1 MMQNPTL
8 KVSRRTMLMAGA
20 AVLATGLGASTRAQ
34 TSADAGPFRAMGL
47 RTEGRAAPLGID
59 ETAPVASWRVGG
71 DALQQAYQIR
81 VGASVAELRSGH
93 ASLLDTRRVESTD
106 NLYIP
111 LASLDLKSR
120 QAAAWQVRLWDQAGR
135 PSAWSEPAAFEMGLL
150 TPADWTARWIENPD
164 YDYSRPQ
171 GGETPLP
178 IFEAAFPIDGQVAR
192 ARLYITG
199 LGMYAST
206 LNGQAFTDNVLE
218 PGQTTYADEVH
229 YRTYDLTAQLKR
241 GDNRLRIETG
251 SGAYQ
256 RVVTPGRYHFGGQLE
271 VFRTYGEP
279 KVIAQLE
286 ITYADGRQ
294 QVVATD
300 ESWRTALGATTFSS
314 WWSGEEYDARRSAD
328 PEWRQVALA
337 RLSDETTPRAQTPLR
352 ADPRPPVTV
361 AETLRP
367 VSITPRGNGSYV
379 LDFGANHS
387 GMPSLRLSA
396 PAGTTVTLTP
406 SESLARDGG
415 LAVGS
420 MGINDTNGKIAYR
433 YTSAGVGVETWTP
446 MFTYHGF
453 RYLQVDGLPTAPTSD
468 TVTLKV
474 VRASNPATSAFDS
487 SRPLLQAIRAMTLRS
502 IQSNMMSVL
511 TDCPDR
517 EKGPYTGDN
526 LHNIDALL
534 TDYDMSAYQPQLVRN
549 MATAQ
554 RKPGDVTPGL
564 ISNITPEFHRVQPM
578 MLRRPEGMIQ
588 FLDEVN
594 WGGAIIR
601 IPWRLYETYGD
612 TRTLAR
618 FYPNMVAWLD
628 YVADVKR
635 KNKGDI
641 PGLGDWIATDISTPM
656 MLPIIAGYHT
666 AAADMAKIAAL
677 LGQTPDQARYAALA
691 DDLAQEFNSRF
702 RHTDARGVFYG
713 SDSETSNAMAL
724 EAGLVAPS
732 DQAQVVERLVAAV
745 RRAGN
750 HITTGSVGIGPLFRA
765 LQAAGLNDV
774 IYDMVVNPTSP
785 GYGYLIA
792 RGNTTL
798 AEALNGDASQ
808 NHHFLGQ
815 VDAWLVQGLAGIRP
829 APGSIGYTPGGGP
842 PRSDQGSHLRMGRF
856 HLAARR
862 DPQRLA
868 QDAGRAAFRRDPP
881 RWNGGGDLHTRGA
894 SRRDP
899 CLRRQGPAPVAAHGE
914 RSHLPHGARKQPLPG
929 RGLMGAVNRRL
940 MGSIGTAAWTLV

>member
-1 MMQNPTL
+1 MPQKPAL
-8 KVSRRTMLMAGA
+8 EVSRRSMLMAGGA
-20 AVLATGLGASTRAQ
+20 AVLSAGDVSARARAP
-34 TSADAGPFRAMGL
+34 ADAGPFRAMDL
-47 RTEGRAAPLGID
+47 RTENRTAPLGID
-59 ETAPVASWRVGG
+59 ETTPVACWRIGG
-71 DALQQAYQIR
+71 GALQQAYQIR
-81 VGASVAELRSGH
+81 MGASVAELRKGQ
-93 ASLLDTRRVESTD
+93 ASLFDSGRVESTD
-106 NLYIP
+106 NLHIP
-111 LASLDLKSR
+111 LANLALKSR

-135 PSAWSEPAAFEMGLL
+135 ASAWSEPVAFEMGLL

-164 YDYSRPQ
+164 YDYVRAQ

-178 IFEAAFPIDGQVAR
+178 IFQTAFPIDGQVAH

-229 YRTYDLTAQLKR
+229 YRTYDLTDRLKP
-241 GDNRLRIETG
+241 GENRLRIETG
-251 SGAYQ
+251 SGTYQ

-271 VFRTYGEP
+271 VFRTYGKP

-286 ITYADGRQ
+286 ITYADGRHQ
-294 QVVATD
+294 IVATD

-314 WWSGEEYDARRSAD
+314 WWSGEEYDARRS
-328 PEWRQVALA
+328 EGLSWRQATLA
-337 RLSDETTPRAQTPLR
+337 HLSDETTPRAQTALR

-367 VSITPRGNGSYV
+367 VSITPRGDGSYI

-387 GMPSLRLSA
+387 GMPCLRLSA
-396 PAGTTVTLTP
+396 PTGTTVTLTP
-406 SESLARDGG
+406 SETLARDGG

-433 YTSAGVGVETWTP
+433 YTTAGVGVETWTP

-453 RYLQVDGLPTAPTSD
+453 RYLQVDGLPAAPTAG
-468 TVTLKV
+468 TVTFKV
-474 VRASNPATSAFDS
+474 VHAGNPATSDFDS
-487 SRPLLQAIRAMTLRS
+487 SRPLLQAIRAMALRS

-526 LHNIDALL
+526 LHNLDALL

-554 RKPGDVTPGL
+554 RKAGDVTPGL
-564 ISNITPEFHRVQPM
+564 IANITPEFHRVQPM

-628 YVADVKR
+628 YVADVKA

-666 AAADMAKIAAL
+666 ASADMAKIAAL
-677 LGQTPDQARYAALA
+677 LGKAADQARYTALA
-691 DDLAQEFNSRF
+691 DDLAQEFNNRF
-702 RHTDARGVFYG
+702 RHTDAQGVFYG

-724 EAGLVAPS
+724 EAGLVAPA
-732 DQAQVVERLVAAV
+732 DQAQVVDRLVAAV
-745 RRAGN
+745 RRSKN
-750 HITTGSVGIGPLFRA
+750 HITTGSVGLGPLFRA
-765 LQAAGLNDV
+765 LQAAGRNDV

-815 VDAWLVQGLAGIRP
+815 VDAWLIQGLAGIRP
-829 APGSIGYTPGGGP
+829 APGSIGYSQVNIQPGVIEDLTYARGAFTSPQGEIRSGWRKTSSGVRFDVTLPGGTVAEVHVPAAQAAAIRVSGAKIP
-842 PRSDQGSHLRMGRF
+842 KMVRRTASEAVYRMEPGSVSFQVG
-856 HLAARR
+856 
-862 DPQRLA
+862 
-868 QDAGRAAFRRDPP
+868 
-881 RWNGGGDLHTRGA
+881 
-894 SRRDP
+894 
-899 CLRRQGPAPVAAHGE
+899 
-914 RSHLPHGARKQPLPG
+914 K
-929 RGLMGAVNRRL
+929 
-940 MGSIGTAAWTLV
+940 